1 MSENNSNFAPYLV
14 MKHFQHIFFCF
25 CISLQVLAQPKEPLL
40 LTWSTTEVPD
50 SLKKTNPERLA
61 YPTALADEVPLIYCD
76 GDLEEIGLF
85 SVSATR
91 KVAFSPGNLQWT
103 SLGTHR
109 CADGTI
115 HPGTWRFAPNQ
126 WEFIGQDNY
135 NISET
140 YTGWIDLFG
149 WATSDWPGSG
159 VSAYHPYSKMYTDG
173 AWRSANTGMS
183 GDYKYCDWG
192 QYNDIKNVWSTDS
205 AGTWYTL
212 SRSEWEY
219 LFTGR
224 MNAEEHYGRG
234 RVAGITGMILLPD
247 EWELPDGLTF
257 VSGASTS
264 WDDNSYTIREWR
276 QMEGNG
282 AVFLPLAGVRGIT
295 IGQGVYRSS
304 TGTSSYG
311 STSSTAWC
319 LSFDETHV
327 KDASYSNARMFG
339 YSVRLVKIKERL
351 VAFPVGGGRYVRF
364 APGNLQYSAE
374 GTHLCADGTTQ
385 PGTWRFAEHQWDFVG
400 DTENGNVFDSNGQKC
415 NNNLRGADYT
425 GWIDQFSWGTSG
437 YNGKTPWLTSN
448 NNADFVWGLVNGELV
463 HGDIDTTYYDWG
475 AYNQIGDDPPG
486 TWRTITKAQF
496 DVLTRSNSL
505 QGLATVNGV
514 EGHVLLPDEW
524 ILPEGLN
531 WTGLPQ
537 DYDVNVYT
545 LEEWQRMEANGA
557 VFFPKTFQFAPTN
570 PNLDIF
576 GYYWTAT
583 GAMGGNNNP
592 VPTSATHIFF
602 SPYYYNINRNNT
614 YRTSKSCVRLIQYV
628 K

>member
-1 MSENNSNFAPYLV
+1 
-14 MKHFQHIFFCF
+14 MKRFLHIFVCL

-40 LTWSTTEVPD
+40 LTWGTTEVPD

-61 YPTALADEVPLIYCD
+61 YPTALEDEVPVIYCD

-91 KVAFSPGNLQWT
+91 KVAFSPGNLQYT
-103 SLGTHR
+103 TLGTHV
-109 CADGTI
+109 CADGTTQ
-115 HPGTWRFAPNQ
+115 PGTWRFAHNQ
-126 WEFIGQDNY
+126 WEFVGEDNS
-135 NISET
+135 NISVT

-149 WATSDWPGSG
+149 WGTSGWSGSG
-159 VSAYHPYSKMYTDG
+159 TTQYQPWSQSRYWKDWETPNS
-173 AWRSANTGMS
+173 SMS

-192 QYNDIKNVWSTDS
+192 QYNAINNVWHTDS

-212 SRSEWEY
+212 SNAEWKY
-219 LFTGR
+219 LFVER
-224 MNAEEHYGRG
+224 PNAIQLYGRG
-234 RVAGITGMILLPD
+234 MIAGIAGMILLPD
-247 EWELPDGLTF
+247 EWQLPDGLSF
-257 VSGASTS
+257 QSGGTTAYI
-264 WDDNSYTIREWR
+264 DNTYTIRQWR
-276 QMEGNG
+276 AMEANG
-282 AVFLPLAGVRGIT
+282 AVFLPEENHSRKNILGGCYHSSNCGSGWSGHIYFSETRLGVPYNTDR
-295 IGQGVYRSS
+295 
-304 TGTSSYG
+304 
-311 STSSTAWC
+311 
-319 LSFDETHV
+319 
-327 KDASYSNARMFG
+327 YSG
-339 YSVRLVKIKERL
+339 CSVRLVKIKERL

-400 DTENGNVFDSNGQKC
+400 DAENGNVFDSNGQKC
-415 NNNLRGADYT
+415 NNNLRGENYT

-448 NNADFVWGLVNGELV
+448 NNADFVWGLVNGAAA

-496 DVLTRSNSL
+496 DYITRSNSL

-545 LEEWQRMEANGA
+545 LEEWERMEANGA
-557 VFFPKTFQFAPTN
+557 VFFPKTKNFAPAN
-570 PNLDIF
+570 PNIDIF
-576 GYYWTAT
+576 GNYWTAT
-583 GAMGGNNNP
+583 GATGVNNTP
-592 VPTSATHIFF
+592 VTTSAVDIFF
-602 SPYYYNINRNNT
+602 SPYYYNINRNNSF
-614 YRTSKSCVRLIQYV
+614 RTSKCCVRLIQYV